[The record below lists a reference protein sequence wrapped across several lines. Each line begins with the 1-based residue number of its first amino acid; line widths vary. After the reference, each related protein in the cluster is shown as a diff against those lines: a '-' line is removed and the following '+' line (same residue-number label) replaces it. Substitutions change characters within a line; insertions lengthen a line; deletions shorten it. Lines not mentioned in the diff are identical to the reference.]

1 MIHARAGT
9 ANIRHRADIAP
20 AFRTP
25 GKWYIL
31 RSTYAINGDT
41 FMEITRRSV
50 LAGAAVATGVTRA
63 AAAEWAPNP
72 HYPDPTVKVLDP
84 SFLKYRPTIVGV
96 ERLATGMTWSEGP
109 VWFGDGRYLIW
120 SDIPNNRLMRWDEA
134 TGAVG
139 VFREPSNQANGNTR
153 DRQGRLISCE
163 HRTRRV
169 TRTEYD
175 GEITVLAD
183 RFEGKRLNSPNDVV
197 VKSDDSIWFTDP
209 PYGIVNNYNGSVEN
223 QELPMNVYRLDK
235 TGRIA
240 VVADGIKLPDGLAF
254 SPDEKTLY
262 VIEDGST
269 PPAIRA
275 YDVIGDGTRLANGRV
290 FISIEKGRGD
300 GLRLDVDGNL
310 WCGWAGGEGLDG
322 VMIFNNAGAPIG
334 RIDLPER
341 CANVCFGGYRRSRLF
356 MAASR
361 SLYSVWV
368 GTSGAPGG

>member
-1 MIHARAGT
+1 MG
-9 ANIRHRADIAP
+9 
-20 AFRTP
+20 
-25 GKWYIL
+25 
-31 RSTYAINGDT
+31 
-41 FMEITRRSV
+41 MTRRSL
-50 LAGAAVATGVTRA
+50 LAGAATGVASTA
-63 AAAEWAPNP
+63 LAEWAPNP
-72 HYPDPTVKVLDP
+72 HYPDPTFKVLDP
-84 SFLKYRPTIVGV
+84 SFLKYRPAIVGV

-139 VFREPSNQANGNTR
+139 VFRDPSNQANGNAR

-169 TRTEYD
+169 VRTEYD

-209 PYGIVNNYNGSVEN
+209 PYGIVNNYNGSVAQ

-235 TGRIA
+235 TGRLT
-240 VVADGIKLPDGLAF
+240 VVADGINLPDGLAF

-262 VIEDGST
+262 IIEDGST

-275 YDVIGDGTRLANGRV
+275 YDVVDDGTRLANGGV
-290 FISIEKGRGD
+290 FISIDKGRGD

-310 WCGWAGGEGLDG
+310 WCGWAGGDGLDG
-322 VMIFNNAGAPIG
+322 VMIFNAAGAPIG

-341 CANVCFGGYRRSRLF
+341 CANVCFGGYRKSRLF

-361 SLYSVWV
+361 SLYAVWV
-368 GTSGAPGG
+368 NTSGAPGG